1 MARKKSF
8 KIKNTFTFILAVIII
23 IVAIVLYLRKTD
35 FNFFVSSS
43 SASATMIGDG
53 DNATG
58 ILKIHFIDIGQ
69 GDCTFIELPDGN
81 TMLIDSG
88 NRGNGDTITNYITAL
103 GYTEIDLLMATH
115 SDADHVGSMKE
126 IFENFKITF

>member
-23 IVAIVLYLRKTD
+23 IVAIVLYLHKTD
-35 FNFFVSSS
+35 FKFSTGSSS
-43 SASATMIGDG
+43 NSATMIGDG

-69 GDCTFIELPDGN
+69 GDWNCQHGDHRNLLRCHDILGTELRRR
-81 TMLIDSG
+81 S
-88 NRGNGDTITNYITAL
+88 
-103 GYTEIDLLMATH
+103 
-115 SDADHVGSMKE
+115 
-126 IFENFKITF
+126 F